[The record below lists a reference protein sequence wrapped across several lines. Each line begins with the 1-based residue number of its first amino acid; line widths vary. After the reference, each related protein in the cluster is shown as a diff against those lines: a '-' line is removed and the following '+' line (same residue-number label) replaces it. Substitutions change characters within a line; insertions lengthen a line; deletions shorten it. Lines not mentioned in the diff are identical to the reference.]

1 MFNKIFTDLIKSKT
15 FTSFL
20 VGLFMVVLY
29 HFLIFPGLT
38 VANTI
43 INILSAILGVI
54 SLMFLVFYVKHMYL
68 KNQDFELFTP
78 DPNKTPETELDYIP
92 PKKKTTKR
100 RTTPKQTIKT
110 KKQNK

>member
-1 MFNKIFTDLIKSKT
+1 
-15 FTSFL
+15 
-20 VGLFMVVLY
+20 
-29 HFLIFPGLT
+29 
-38 VANTI
+38 
-43 INILSAILGVI
+43 
-54 SLMFLVFYVKHMYL
+54 MYL